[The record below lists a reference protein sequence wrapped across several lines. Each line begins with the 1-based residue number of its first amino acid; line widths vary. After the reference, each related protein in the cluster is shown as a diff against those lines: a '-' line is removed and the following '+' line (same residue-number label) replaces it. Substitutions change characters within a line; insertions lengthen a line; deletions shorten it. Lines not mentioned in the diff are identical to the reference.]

1 MTLRVCVSVLPET
14 VAEAL
19 ELIEKAEKQGADFIE
34 IRLDTLR
41 EYNTLSDI
49 PACSKVPMIAT
60 NKSAKHHGKFLG
72 SETERKQTLL
82 NAAEKGFEYVDLD
95 LSTSEL
101 ESIVSDVHGMGVKS
115 IISFHDFNET
125 PSLSKM
131 EEILKKEI
139 ASGAD
144 VCKIVTTAK
153 SVEDNLT
160 VLNFVSK
167 ACKSAKTVC
176 FCMGELGKT
185 SRLLSPL
192 FGGFFTFASLERG
205 KETAAGQLTI
215 QEMRAVYKTLG
226 LI

>member
-1 MTLRVCVSVLPET
+1 MTLRVCVSVLPKT

-19 ELIEKAEKQGADFIE
+19 ECVEKAEKQGADFIE
-34 IRLDTLR
+34 IRLDALK

-49 PACSKVPMIAT
+49 PACSKISMIAT
-60 NKSAKHHGKFLG
+60 NKSVKHHGKFLG
-72 SETERKQTLL
+72 SETQRKQTLL

-101 ESIVSDVHGMGVKS
+101 KSIISDVHGMGVKS

-125 PSLSKM
+125 PSLSEM
-131 EEILKKEI
+131 EKILKKEI

-226 LI
+226 LM

>member
-1 MTLRVCVSVLPET
+1 VTLRVCVSVLPET
-14 VAEAL
+14 VTEAL
-19 ELIEKAEKQGADFIE
+19 ELVEKAENRGADFVE
-34 IRLDTLR
+34 IRLDTFR
-41 EYNTLSDI
+41 EYRALSDI
-49 PACSKVPMIAT
+49 PACSNLPMIAT
-60 NKSAKHHGKFLG
+60 NKSVKRYGRFVG
-72 SETERKQTLL
+72 SEIERKQTLL

-101 ESIVSDVHGMGVKS
+101 ESIINDIHRLGVKS

-125 PSLSKM
+125 PSLQNM

-144 VCKIVTTAK
+144 VCKIVATAK

-160 VLNFVSK
+160 VLNFVSNASK
-167 ACKSAKTVC
+167 TAKTVC

-205 KETAAGQLTI
+205 KETAAGQLTV
-215 QEMRAVYKTLG
+215 QEMKAAYETLE
-226 LI
+226 IM

>member
-1 MTLRVCVSVLPET
+1 VTLRVCVSVLPET
-14 VAEAL
+14 VTEAL
-19 ELIEKAEKQGADFIE
+19 KLVEKAENRGADFIE
-34 IRLDTLR
+34 IRLDTFR
-41 EYNTLSDI
+41 EYDKLSNI
-49 PACSKVPMIAT
+49 PACSKLPMIAT
-60 NKSAKHHGKFLG
+60 NKSVKNHGKFLG

-101 ESIVSDVHGMGVKS
+101 ESIVNDVHSMGVKS
-115 IISFHDFNET
+115 IISFHNFNET
-125 PSLSKM
+125 PSLPKM

-139 ASGAD
+139 VGGAD
-144 VCKIVTTAK
+144 VCKIVATAK

-167 ACKSAKTVC
+167 ASKSAKTVC

-215 QEMRAVYKTLG
+215 QEMRAVYATLG
-226 LI
+226 LM

>member
-1 MTLRVCVSVLPET
+1 VTLRVCVSVLPET
-14 VAEAL
+14 VTEAL
-19 ELIEKAEKQGADFIE
+19 KLVEKAENRGADFIE
-34 IRLDTLR
+34 IRLDTMKDYS
-41 EYNTLSDI
+41 ELSAI
-49 PACSKVPMIAT
+49 PACSKLPMIAT
-60 NKSAKHHGKFLG
+60 NKSVKHYGKFLG

-95 LSTSEL
+95 LSTSKL
-101 ESIVSDVHGMGVKS
+101 ESIISDVHSMGVKS

-125 PSLSKM
+125 PSLAKL

-144 VCKIVTTAK
+144 VCKVVTTAK
-153 SVEDNLT
+153 SVDDNPI

-167 ACKSAKTVC
+167 ASKSAKTVC

-192 FGGFFTFASLERG
+192 FGGFFTFASLEKG

-215 QEMRAVYKTLG
+215 QEMRAVYEMLG
-226 LI
+226 LV

>member
-1 MTLRVCVSVLPET
+1 VTLRVCVSVLPET
-14 VAEAL
+14 VTEAL
-19 ELIEKAEKQGADFIE
+19 ELVEKAEKRGADFIE
-34 IRLDTLR
+34 IRLDILR
-41 EYNTLSDI
+41 EYSELSDV
-49 PACSKVPMIAT
+49 PASSKVPMIAT

-101 ESIVSDVHGMGVKS
+101 ESIVSDVHSMGVKS

-125 PSLSKM
+125 PSLPKM

-144 VCKIVTTAK
+144 VCKIIATAK
-153 SVEDNLT
+153 SIEDNLT
-160 VLNFVSK
+160 VLNFISK

-215 QEMRAVYKTLG
+215 QEMRAAYEILG
-226 LI
+226 LM

>member
-1 MTLRVCVSVLPET
+1 LTIRICASVLPET

-19 ELIEKAEKQGADFIE
+19 ELVERAENQRADLIEVRIDSLKKHSGLADIAGCG
-34 IRLDTLR
+34 R
-41 EYNTLSDI
+41 
-49 PACSKVPMIAT
+49 VPMIAT
-60 NKSAKHHGKFLG
+60 NRSTKCHGKFRG
-72 SETERKQTLL
+72 SETERKRILL
-82 NAAEKGFEYVDLD
+82 NAAENGFEYIDIE

-101 ESIVSDVHGMGVKS
+101 EGIVSDVHGMGVKS
-115 IISFHDFNET
+115 IVSFHGFNQT
-125 PSLSKM
+125 PSLPQM
-131 EEILKKEI
+131 EETLKKEI

-144 VCKIVTTAK
+144 VCKVVTTAR

-176 FCMGELGKT
+176 FSMGELGKI

-205 KETAAGQLTI
+205 RETASGQLTI
-215 QEMRAVYKTLG
+215 QEMRTAYAALG
-226 LI
+226 LM

>member
-1 MTLRVCVSVLPET
+1 LTIRICVSVLPET

-19 ELIEKAEKQGADFIE
+19 ELVERAENQRADLIEVRIDSLKKHSGLADIAGCG
-34 IRLDTLR
+34 R
-41 EYNTLSDI
+41 
-49 PACSKVPMIAT
+49 VPMIAT
-60 NKSAKHHGKFLG
+60 NRSTKCHGKFRG
-72 SETERKQTLL
+72 SETERKRILL
-82 NAAEKGFEYVDLD
+82 NAAENGFEYIDIE

-101 ESIVSDVHGMGVKS
+101 EGIVSDVHGMGVKS
-115 IISFHDFNET
+115 IVSFHGFNQT
-125 PSLSKM
+125 PSLPQM
-131 EEILKKEI
+131 EETLKKEI

-144 VCKIVTTAK
+144 VCKVVTTAR

-176 FCMGELGKT
+176 FSMGELGKI

-205 KETAAGQLTI
+205 RETASGQLTI
-215 QEMRAVYKTLG
+215 QEMRTAYAALG
-226 LI
+226 LM